1 MISYLP
7 PIYPDELVYSWFCRY
22 YVHSGC
28 FTHKIALDD
37 ILYSRHNNPSKEF
50 VGHLSSEAK
59 EKIQTIYS
67 LEKLVL
73 EHTMFSQYARFLP
86 SERKKSA
93 LHHLAHDFCDAHQLF
108 AILPRTENDRF
119 LKYCPLCAN
128 EDRQK
133 HGETFWHRVHQ
144 IRDLTICPTHNC
156 FLENSTVLATS
167 AQTYTLCPAEDYTLA
182 REATVSENAVLSS
195 FNRYLADVFNAP
207 FDFEIELPI
216 STILHHALK
225 GTSYLSSNGKMRY
238 PKRLADDIKQYYFN
252 AGITNISTF
261 SQIQKVLNS
270 DSFDFSVVCQIA
282 FYLNI
287 SPKDILST
295 NEEIEPFTTKRRAK
309 EPISDWNSYDAE
321 IAPIL
326 EQLAQDIYS
335 GKASADGR
343 PERVSERLI
352 YQKLNL
358 SAHRLEKLP
367 QCRAVLARYS
377 ESYEESWARR
387 IIWAYQKLKA
397 ECPNTPVFWS
407 DIRDLA
413 GVKKQNIEK
422 VIPFLEKH
430 TDKTTYN
437 AILRIIR

>member
-1 MISYLP
+1 
-7 PIYPDELVYSWFCRY
+7 
-22 YVHSGC
+22 
-28 FTHKIALDD
+28 
-37 ILYSRHNNPSKEF
+37 
-50 VGHLSSEAK
+50 
-59 EKIQTIYS
+59 
-67 LEKLVL
+67 
-73 EHTMFSQYARFLP
+73 
-86 SERKKSA
+86 
-93 LHHLAHDFCDAHQLF
+93 
-108 AILPRTENDRF
+108 
-119 LKYCPLCAN
+119 
-128 EDRQK
+128 
-133 HGETFWHRVHQ
+133 
-144 IRDLTICPTHNC
+144 
-156 FLENSTVLATS
+156 
-167 AQTYTLCPAEDYTLA
+167 
-182 REATVSENAVLSS
+182 
-195 FNRYLADVFNAP
+195 LADVFNAP
-207 FDFEIELPI
+207 FDLETDLPI

-287 SPKDILST
+287 YPKDILST

-358 SAHRLEKLP
+358 SAHRLEKMP
-367 QCRAVLARYS
+367 KCQAILAQYR

-387 IIWAYQKLKA
+387 VVWAYQKLKA
-397 ECPNTPVFWS
+397 ERPNTPVFWS

-422 VIPFLEKH
+422 AIPFLAKH

>member
-1 MISYLP
+1 M
-7 PIYPDELVYSWFCRY
+7 
-22 YVHSGC
+22 G
-28 FTHKIALDD
+28 
-37 ILYSRHNNPSKEF
+37 
-50 VGHLSSEAK
+50 
-59 EKIQTIYS
+59 
-67 LEKLVL
+67 
-73 EHTMFSQYARFLP
+73 
-86 SERKKSA
+86 
-93 LHHLAHDFCDAHQLF
+93 
-108 AILPRTENDRF
+108 NDRF
-119 LKYCPLCAN
+119 LKYCPLCAV
-128 EDRQK
+128 EDRK
-133 HGETFWHRVHQ
+133 TYGETFWHRVHQ
-144 IRDLTICPTHNC
+144 IRNLTICPTHNC
-156 FLENSTVLATS
+156 LLQTS
-167 AQTYTLCPAEDYTLA
+167 SVTAISSQAYTLCPAEEYVTV
-182 REATVSENAVLSS
+182 REVTVSKNSVRAS
-195 FNRYLADVFNAP
+195 FNQYLADVFNAP
-207 FDFEIELPI
+207 FDLETDLPI

-358 SAHRLEKLP
+358 SAHRLEKMP
-367 QCRAVLARYS
+367 KCQAILAQYR

-387 IIWAYQKLKA
+387 VVWAYQKLKA
-397 ECPNTPVFWS
+397 ERPNTPVFWS

-422 VIPFLEKH
+422 AIPFLAKH